1 VSEEISNKDIIR
13 LRRLVRIL
21 KSKEGRGTELISL
34 YIPAGRQISE
44 VANLLRE
51 EYSQAGNIK
60 DRTTRHHVQE
70 ALTSIM
76 QRLKLF
82 NKAPEKGLIIFA
94 GYVAGEVAGDEKMEI
109 YLLEPP
115 KPISTYLY
123 RCDSRFHVEILEE
136 MLKIGNSYGLVSV
149 AREEASFA
157 ILEGSH
163 LDIIE
168 TITSG
173 VPGKHRAGGQSA
185 RRFERIIEIMVH
197 EFFKRIGERMVKY
210 YMAERNVDGIVVG
223 GPGPTKYEFL
233 DKDYIPQ
240 DLKKKIIGVLDIGY
254 GGEEGI
260 YELLERSKELLQKVE
275 FVKQKEEFNNFLN
288 LLKENPKALAIG
300 IKEVLSSLEKG
311 NIEKLLMLEDIVVVS
326 INYTCSNCG
335 NTESLEV
342 ATEDIFSFK
351 RNLKCSKC
359 NSTNIKI
366 NSETDETDSIIE
378 KVFEN
383 GGEVIYI
390 SKSLNESYSLAKT
403 FGGVVGILRM
413 T

>member
-1 VSEEISNKDIIR
+1 MSDNISEKELIR

-34 YIPAGRQISE
+34 YIPAGRQIGE

-60 DRTTRHHVQE
+60 DRNTRHHVQE

-82 NKAPEKGLIIFA
+82 NKAPDKGLIVFA
-94 GYVAGEVAGDEKMEI
+94 GYVAGEVLGDEKMEI

-123 RCDSRFHVEILEE
+123 RCDSRFHTEILEE
-136 MLKIGNSYGLVSV
+136 MIKVGNAYGLVTID
-149 AREEASFA
+149 REESSFA
-157 ILEGSH
+157 ILEGSQ
-163 LDIIE
+163 LDILE

-185 RRFERIIEIMVH
+185 RRFERIIDIMVH

-210 YMAERNVDGIVVG
+210 YMAERKIDGIVVG
-223 GPGPTKYEFL
+223 GPGPTKYDFL
-233 DKDYIPQ
+233 DKDYIPA
-240 DLKKKIIGVLDIGY
+240 DLKKKILGVLDLGY
-254 GGEEGI
+254 SGEEGI

-275 FVKQKEEFNNFLN
+275 YIKQKEEFNNFLN
-288 LLKENPKALAIG
+288 LLKDNPKGLVIG
-300 IKEVLSSLEKG
+300 IKEVMGAVAKGSL
-311 NIEKLLMLEDIVVVS
+311 EKLLMLEDVTILTVS
-326 INYTCSNCG
+326 YTCTNCG
-335 NTESLEV
+335 NSETVTE
-342 ATEDIFSFK
+342 ATEDMFSFK
-351 RNLKCSKC
+351 QSLKCSRC
-359 NSTNIKI
+359 GSQNIKI
-366 NSETDETDSIIE
+366 VAESDETDNIIE
-378 KVFEN
+378 KVFES

-403 FGGVVGILRM
+403 FGGIVGILRQ

>member
-1 VSEEISNKDIIR
+1 MSDNISDKELIR
-13 LRRLVRIL
+13 LRRLVKIL
-21 KSKEGRGTELISL
+21 KAKEGRGTELISL

-76 QRLKLF
+76 QRLKLI

-94 GYVAGEVAGDEKMEI
+94 GYVAGDALGDEKMEI

-123 RCDSRFHVEILEE
+123 RCDSRFHTEILEE
-136 MLKIGNSYGLVSV
+136 MIKIGNTYGLVTID
-149 AREEASFA
+149 REESSFA
-157 ILEGSH
+157 ILQGSH
-163 LDIIE
+163 LEILE

-210 YMAERNVDGIVVG
+210 YLSEKRVDGIVVG
-223 GPGPTKYEFL
+223 GPGPTKYDFL
-233 DKDYIPQ
+233 DKDYIPN
-240 DLKKKIIGVLDIGY
+240 DLKKKILGVLDLGY
-254 GGEEGI
+254 SGEEGI
-260 YELLERSKELLQKVE
+260 YELLERSKDLLQKVE
-275 FVKQKEEFNNFLN
+275 YVKQKEEFNNFLN

-300 IKEVLSSLEKG
+300 IKEVLNSIEKGSLEK
-311 NIEKLLMLEDIVVVS
+311 ILLLEDLTILT
-326 INYTCSNCG
+326 INYTCGNCG
-335 NTESLEV
+335 NSEIITE
-342 ATEDIFSFK
+342 ATEDVFSFK
-351 RNLKCSKC
+351 RSLKCSKC
-359 NSTNIKI
+359 GSTNIRI
-366 NSETDETDSIIE
+366 NSELDETDNIIE
-378 KVFEN
+378 KIFEN

-403 FGGVVGILRM
+403 FGGIVGILHQS
-413 T
+413 